1 MEILYGIK
9 SKKKSHPKI
18 CAVQIQEIYFKQR
31 IANHFKNV

>member
-9 SKKKSHPKI
+9 SKKSHPKI
-18 CAVQIQEIYFKQR
+18 RAVQIQDIYFKQR